1 MQVHLLRAGRLDC
14 VHEVAAC
21 AVSAEGALAE
31 AAPGDGALP
40 VFLRSCAKPFQAAPA
55 VAAGVLERFGLDDR
69 HLALACASHTAT
81 DVHATLAAEIL
92 AACGLDE
99 AALRCGV
106 DDAGGRG
113 VRHNC
118 SGNHGMGLA
127 LCVAEGWPTDGYL
140 APEHPLQAA
149 MRAAVAAAAGE
160 TPAEGGDGCGMR
172 AYQVTLR
179 AAARMFGRLATADGA
194 LGRCAAAMRAHPE
207 LVRGEGELD
216 TRLMRAVPGLVSKCG
231 AEAAQGVGLADGRGL
246 AVKVRDGGWRALA
259 PATLAA
265 AGAFLGLEGALGGL
279 DDLLRPS
286 AVDNRGE
293 VVGSL
298 VASVTWERR
307 RSS

>member
-21 AVSAEGALAE
+21 AVSADGVLAE
-31 AAPGDGALP
+31 AAPGDGELP
-40 VFLRSCAKPFQAAPA
+40 VFLRSCAKPFQAEPA
-55 VAAGVLERFGLDDR
+55 VAAGVVERFGLDDR

-81 DVHATLAAEIL
+81 DAHAALAAEIL

-99 AALRCGV
+99 GALRCGV

-118 SGNHGMGLA
+118 SGNHAFGLA
-127 LCVAEGWPTDGYL
+127 LCVAEGWPTADYL
-140 APEHPLQAA
+140 APAHPLQQA
-149 MRAAVAAAAGE
+149 MRAAVARTAGV

-172 AYQVTLR
+172 AYQVPLH

-194 LGRCAAAMRAHPE
+194 LGRCAAAMRAHPA

-216 TRLMRAVPGLVSKCG
+216 TLLMRAVPGLVSKCG
-231 AEAAQGVGLADGRGL
+231 AEAAQGLGLADGRGL

-265 AGAFLGLEGALGGL
+265 ADALLGLETDGAGL
-279 DDLLRPS
+279 AELVRPS
-286 AVDNRGE
+286 VVDNRGE
-293 VVGSL
+293 VVGAL

>member
-1 MQVHLLRAGRLDC
+1 MEVHLVRGGRLDC
-14 VHEVAAC
+14 VHRVAAC
-21 AVSAEGALAE
+21 AVGADGALVE
-31 AAPGDGALP
+31 ATPGDGALP
-40 VFLRSCAKPFQAAPA
+40 VFLRSCAKPFQAVPA

-81 DVHATLAAEIL
+81 DVHAALAAEIL

-99 AALRCGV
+99 GALRFGV

-118 SGNHGMGLA
+118 SGNHAMGLA
-127 LCVAEGWPTDGYL
+127 LCVAEGWPTAGYL
-140 APEHPLQAA
+140 TPDHPLQRA
-149 MRAAVAAAAGE
+149 MRAAVADAAGE

-172 AYQVTLR
+172 AYQVTLQ
-179 AAARMFGRLATADGA
+179 AAARMFGRLATAGGA

-216 TRLMRAVPGLVSKCG
+216 TVLMRAVPGLVSKCG
-231 AEAAQGVGLADGRGL
+231 AEAAQGLGLADGRGL

-265 AGAFLGLEGALGGL
+265 AGALIGLEIDGDGL
-279 DDLLRPS
+279 ARLVQPS
-286 AVDNRGE
+286 VVDNRGE

-298 VASVTWERR
+298 VASVTWDPC